1 LKYGVLL
8 MAYGSPRTLDEVEGY
23 YTDIRGGRAPSAE
36 ALADLTARYARVGMP
51 SPLEEITRR
60 QAAGLERALAGRGPG
75 GSDIAC
81 YVGMKHWNPFIHEA
95 VAQVAADGV
104 EKLVGL
110 VLAPHYS
117 KMSIGGYESRLLA
130 AKEELGAT
138 FEVAMVNS
146 WYDEPGFIDLVA
158 SNIKDTA
165 TGWPEN
171 DFRVFF
177 TAHSLP
183 ERAMTGGDP
192 YRDQLLASS
201 KLIADAAGVSDWE
214 FAFQSAS
221 ATGEPW
227 LGPDILDRLQAFA
240 AEGGRHALIAPI
252 GFVADHLEILFD
264 VDVECAE
271 EASRLGL
278 ELRRTTSPNDDPRL
292 VDTLAN
298 VVVKELDH

>member
-1 LKYGVLL
+1 MKCGVLL
-8 MAYGSPRTLDEVEGY
+8 MAYGSPRILDEVEGY

-36 ALADLTARYARVGMP
+36 ALADLTARYERVGVP

-60 QAAGLERALAGRGPG
+60 QAAALERALAGRGPD

-81 YVGMKHWNPFIHEA
+81 YVGMKHWNPFIREA
-95 VAQVAADGV
+95 AAQIAADGV

-110 VLAPHYS
+110 ALAPHYS

-130 AKEELGAT
+130 AKDELGAG
-138 FEVAMVNS
+138 FEVAMIDS

-158 SNIKDTA
+158 SNIREA
-165 TGWPEN
+165 VAGWPG
-171 DFRVFF
+171 FRIFF

-183 ERAMTGGDP
+183 ERAMAGGDP

-201 KLIADAAGVSDWE
+201 KLAAGAAGVSDWE

-227 LGPDILDRLQAFA
+227 LGPDIGDRLRAFA
-240 AEGGRHALIAPI
+240 GEGGRRALVAPI

-271 EASRLGL
+271 EATRLGL
-278 ELRRTTSPNDDPRL
+278 ELRRIASPNDDPRL
-292 VDTLAN
+292 IDTLAD
-298 VVVKELDH
+298 VVARAF

>member
-1 LKYGVLL
+1 
-8 MAYGSPRTLDEVEGY
+8 MAYGSPRILDEVEGY

-36 ALADLTARYARVGMP
+36 ALADLTARYERVGVP

-60 QAAGLERALAGRGPG
+60 QAAALERALAGRGPD

-81 YVGMKHWNPFIHEA
+81 YVGMKHWNPFIREA
-95 VAQVAADGV
+95 AAQIAADGV

-110 VLAPHYS
+110 ALAPHYS

-130 AKEELGAT
+130 AKDELGAG
-138 FEVAMVNS
+138 FEVAMIDS

-158 SNIKDTA
+158 SNIREA
-165 TGWPEN
+165 VAGWPG
-171 DFRVFF
+171 FRIFF

-183 ERAMTGGDP
+183 ERAMAGGDP

-201 KLIADAAGVSDWE
+201 KLAAGAAGVSDWE

-227 LGPDILDRLQAFA
+227 LGPDIGDRLRAFA
-240 AEGGRHALIAPI
+240 GEGGRRALVAPI

-271 EASRLGL
+271 EATRLGL
-278 ELRRTTSPNDDPRL
+278 ELRRIASPNDDPRL
-292 VDTLAN
+292 IDTLAD
-298 VVVKELDH
+298 VVARAF